1 MKTKQKILFAK
12 LIFRIIKIFFPINLI
27 VKRKKIKW
35 NLNLSEAIDLHIFI
49 FGSFEKEITKIA
61 KKLNLNRYNQI
72 IDIGANFGIQS
83 LQFAQS
89 FKQSKIFSIEPTDYA
104 FDKLNKNLKL
114 NPQLSKNIYPFQ
126 MFLGLKGTKKP
137 GLIYSSWNLLSK
149 EPKHLKHQG
158 EKSAE
163 NSNFLTLDD
172 FVILNKISDVDFIKL
187 DVDGF
192 EYNVLK
198 GGLNFLKEK
207 KPPIFMEL
215 APYLYNEYG
224 YSKGKILELI
234 RSLNYNFYELER
246 LNKIL
251 DIDEKISKIKDGSS
265 ENILLM

>member
-1 MKTKQKILFAK
+1 MKKKC
-12 LIFRIIKIFFPINLI
+12 
-27 VKRKKIKW
+27 RK
-35 NLNLSEAIDLHIFI
+35 
-49 FGSFEKEITKIA
+49 
-61 KKLNLNRYNQI
+61 
-72 IDIGANFGIQS
+72 
-83 LQFAQS
+83 
-89 FKQSKIFSIEPTDYA
+89 FK
-104 FDKLNKNLKL
+104 
-114 NPQLSKNIYPFQ
+114 
-126 MFLGLKGTKKP
+126 
-137 GLIYSSWNLLSK
+137 
-149 EPKHLKHQG
+149 
-158 EKSAE
+158 
-163 NSNFLTLDD
+163 FLTLDD